1 MYGCIYMNKI
11 IETERLILRP
21 LVIEDAKDVFEWV
34 ADPIVNRY
42 MPYALY
48 QNIYQVEE
56 WITSL
61 AENKNEFGFY
71 LKEAHK
77 VIGSGSIT
85 FSEERGEYA
94 LGYNLNRNFW
104 GRGYAAEAS
113 KAMLRWASNNLG
125 AKDFYAIR
133 ANENVASGK
142 VLEKC
147 GFQFTHYGQYSR
159 YDGSETFDAS
169 FYEMHIEQ

>member
-1 MYGCIYMNKI
+1 MNRL
-11 IETERLILRP
+11 IETGRLILRP

-48 QNIYQVEE
+48 QNVHQAEE

-61 AENKNEFGFY
+61 LEDKNEFGFY
-71 LKEAHK
+71 LKDAKK

-85 FSEERGEYA
+85 FSEERAAYA

-104 GRGYAAEAS
+104 GMGYATEAA
-113 KAMLRWASNNLG
+113 KAMIEWAFQNLD
-125 AKDFYAIR
+125 AKDFYAIH

-142 VLEKC
+142 VLQKC
-147 GFQFTHYGQYSR
+147 GFEFTHYGQYSR

-169 FYEMHIEQ
+169 FYGLHIE